1 MTLDG
6 IARDLKQSAPNERAK
21 DRGEMGLYHR
31 DLASLLGPVLAVKD
45 GVRTVCRDPMSQP
58 LASEIGILA
67 VSCRAHNGR

>member
-45 GVRTVCRDPMSQP
+45 GIIAVTWEVRDEHPMSA
-58 LASEIGILA
+58 LG
-67 VSCRAHNGR
+67 